1 MLVTLAALTLDETE
15 KSRLFERASVEGVNV
30 NDSEIDET
38 QHDTEMHDGD

>member
-30 NDSEIDET
+30 TDSETDENHDDID
-38 QHDTEMHDGD
+38 MHDGD